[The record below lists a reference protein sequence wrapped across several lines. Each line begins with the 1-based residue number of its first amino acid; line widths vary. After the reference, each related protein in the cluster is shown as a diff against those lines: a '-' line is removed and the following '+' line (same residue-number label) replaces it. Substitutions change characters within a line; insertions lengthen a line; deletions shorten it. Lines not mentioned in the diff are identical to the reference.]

1 MSSSEQNHLT
11 TTSTISTSTT
21 NSDET
26 SGAGL
31 TPLTSN
37 KIKIEKTATL
47 STETNQKTAK
57 VSRCFGNRNTLCMP
71 PNLLCFKVW
80 LCYLLNTFILL
91 LYCLNIFSIM
101 KLIFTIQNKIS
112 FNHLNY
118 L

>member
-37 KIKIEKTATL
+37 KIKIEKTA
-47 STETNQKTAK
+47 ETNQKTAK

-91 LYCLNIFSIM
+91 LYCLNLFNIK
-101 KLIFTIQNKIS
+101 KLIFTIQNK
-112 FNHLNY
+112 LNR
-118 L
+118 